1 MTNNGINNCGFV
13 ISVTY
18 SSDRGDAGV
27 WNAGAA
33 CISKNAGGVLRPG
46 RDGIRWTG
54 HFLKGSFSHMLIR
67 SVALFVALSCL
78 QGCAWTSLL
87 LRESAPAPVPVK
99 IARTSVAGNGA
110 LAMLSDGVV
119 PVRNLTKTAAPKTD
133 KTLPS
138 PGLNVTPEVA
148 QELNRFLTRDR
159 GTVISIIAKKAVH
172 HPQLLQVFDAE
183 GVPPVL
189 VNVAGIESRFNP
201 AAVSPAGAK
210 GMWQFMR
217 STAELYGLRVS
228 KGLDQRTDPLLSTV
242 AAARHLRDLF
252 ASYKD
257 WYLAL
262 AAYNAGP
269 GRINEALHKSA
280 KRCFWEI
287 SRAGKLSRET
297 ERFVPRFIALSLIM
311 NDPEQYGFEAPK
323 MYG

>member
-1 MTNNGINNCGFV
+1 MI
-13 ISVTY
+13 
-18 SSDRGDAGV
+18 
-27 WNAGAA
+27 
-33 CISKNAGGVLRPG
+33 
-46 RDGIRWTG
+46 
-54 HFLKGSFSHMLIR
+54 IR
-67 SVALFVALSCL
+67 SVALFTALLCL

-87 LRESAPAPVPVK
+87 KRDGAPAPVAVK
-99 IARTSVAGNGA
+99 IARMPLAANGA
-110 LAMLSDGVV
+110 LAILNGSVV
-119 PVRNLTKTAAPKTD
+119 PVRNTTRKGADRTD

-138 PGLNVTPEVA
+138 PGLNVTPEVTE
-148 QELNRFLTRDR
+148 ELNRFLTRDR
-159 GTVISIIAKKAVH
+159 GTVVSIIAKKAVH
-172 HPQLLQVFDAE
+172 HPQLLEVFDAE

-189 VNVAGIESRFNP
+189 VNLAGIESRFNP

-217 STAELYGLRVS
+217 STGELYGLRVS

-252 ASYKD
+252 SSYKD

-269 GRINEALHKSA
+269 GRINQALQKSA
-280 KRCFWEI
+280 KRCFWEL

-311 NDPEQYGFEAPK
+311 NNPEQYGFEAPK